1 MKINLFYNKQ
11 LSFSKKK
18 SLKLN
23 QIFILFSI
31 FLIQSCTS
39 GVEVAANLGKKYLI
53 PKEERAITAKPIY
66 KIGNKYNV
74 KGKFYFPKK
83 DLSYNKTGIASWY
96 GPKFHGKLTANGEIY
111 NQYAL
116 TAAHKTL
123 PLPSAVKVTNLQ
135 NNKSIILRINDRG
148 PFVNDRII
156 DLSSKAA
163 DILDLK
169 ENGTGLVR
177 VTILK
182 DKSLLLEK
190 LAKNGSFPEIMDL
203 PKAELP
209 TVNIPQTTIVKI
221 DGTNKK
227 YKSVILRINDRG
239 PFVNDR
245 IIDLSSKAADILDL
259 KKNGTGLV
267 RVILLKDKS
276 LLLEKLAKNGSFPE
290 IEDLPKPELPKVNIP
305 ISTTVKI
312 DGTSKKNKSVKKV
325 IKYDLNNL
333 KKKYNIFI
341 QIASFS
347 SSQNAKIMKEKVS
360 YIEKVK
366 IYKKLI
372 RNKTFYQVKAGPFE
386 SVKKVDELH
395 SLLLQKGMQG
405 AKIIIE

>member
-1 MKINLFYNKQ
+1 MKIDKILNEQFTIPKNIILIFKQ
-11 LSFSKKK
+11 ICILLS
-18 SLKLN
+18 L
-23 QIFILFSI
+23 

-53 PKEERAITAKPIY
+53 PKEKGVTVAKPLY

-74 KGKFYFPKK
+74 KGKYYFPKK
-83 DLSYNKTGIASWY
+83 DLTYNKTGIASWY

-135 NNKSIILRINDRG
+135 NNKS
-148 PFVNDRII
+148 
-156 DLSSKAA
+156 
-163 DILDLK
+163 
-169 ENGTGLVR
+169 
-177 VTILK
+177 
-182 DKSLLLEK
+182 
-190 LAKNGSFPEIMDL
+190 
-203 PKAELP
+203 
-209 TVNIPQTTIVKI
+209 
-221 DGTNKK
+221 
-227 YKSVILRINDRG
+227 VILRINDRG

-245 IIDLSSKAADILDL
+245 IIDLSSKAADVLGL

-290 IEDLPKPELPKVNIP
+290 IIDLPKSELPAVNIP
-305 ISTTVKI
+305 KTTAVKI
-312 DGTSKKNKSVKKV
+312 DGKSKKNKSVKKI
-325 IKYDLNNL
+325 IKYELNNL
-333 KKKYNIFI
+333 NKEYNIFI

-366 IYKKLI
+366 IYKKLS
-372 RNKTFYQVKAGPFE
+372 RTKTFYQVKAGPFK